1 MRFSTKCAT
10 PSLKSSEPN
19 RLEIRLENLSFVD
32 EDGARDEDAA
42 HGSLSL
48 EASRNVHSIAIE
60 IVSLYDQIP
69 QMDSDAEHHA
79 VEFALVPVRVRDRL
93 PLVCA
98 AGVPKGLPFAYRA
111 GQSPIQSNR
120 KSSSLAAQR
129 GVSAFNFKSGSSS
142 TTRTSEFT
150 RVLPT

>member
-1 MRFSTKCAT
+1 MRASSTGKH
-10 PSLKSSEPN
+10 
-19 RLEIRLENLSFVD
+19 R
-32 EDGARDEDAA
+32 GALLYEMRHPFPHEDAA

-129 GVSAFNFKSGSSS
+129 GVRPNRPMEHAAPHL
-142 TTRTSEFT
+142 FT
-150 RVLPT
+150 RCARTAAFAGTTGTRALFLAAVD